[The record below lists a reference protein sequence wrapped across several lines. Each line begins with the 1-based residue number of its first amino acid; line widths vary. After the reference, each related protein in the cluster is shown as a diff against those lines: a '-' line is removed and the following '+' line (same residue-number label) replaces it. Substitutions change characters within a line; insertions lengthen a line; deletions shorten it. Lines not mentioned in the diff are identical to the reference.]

1 MIHQLGIAQTNR
13 KAAVFAHLLFLMNI
27 TFLPIVSFI
36 WLLVIYQKNK
46 ATADVEVLA
55 HYHQSIVANIVSGVL
70 LVIISGLILVVG
82 DLQSA
87 YTWMWLILYFTCIHS
102 VLILLAVFAMMKA
115 NNGKPYSYPVIG
127 KLWQ

>member
-1 MIHQLGIAQTNR
+1 MIHQPIIAQTNR

-70 LVIISGLILVVG
+70 LVIISGLILVIG

-115 NNGKPYSYPVIG
+115 NNGKPYSYPVFG

>member
-1 MIHQLGIAQTNR
+1 MIHQPGIAQTNR

-70 LVIISGLILVVG
+70 LVIISGLILVIG